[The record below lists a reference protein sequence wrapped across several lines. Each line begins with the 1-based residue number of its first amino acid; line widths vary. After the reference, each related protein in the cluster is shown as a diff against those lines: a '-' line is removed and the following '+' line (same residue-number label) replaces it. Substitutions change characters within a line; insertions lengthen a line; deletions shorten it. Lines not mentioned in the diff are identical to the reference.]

1 MMYSY
6 ISTAMWTIF
15 AFENLFFAL
24 NIFCSLVLFSVSW
37 LYSDAYSASKN
48 KRDIWKIIGFILLG
62 VAFISRGLEMRN
74 LIVFQTIDMYTRIA
88 GYIFL
93 IIGLIIEPLQEK
105 PKLQALYL
113 IAIPPLFFVSPVLA
127 SIVATLYLR
136 RSSIGLERHLYPP
149 SISFFLISVY
159 ELLFSL
165 NNFRDSTNLN
175 IFNLLAPYGLI
186 WFINLFILFVA
197 FSILGRWIFK
207 YLLKQ
212 FQSQLFMVIM
222 GLVLSIYLIVTVS
235 FTGLLLNNLK
245 DQILQELS
253 SQSRVLEFALD
264 SKKTELLSVARLYA
278 KSDIEKIKQEDSS
291 LNRHDSFVIF
301 DKDGV
306 VTYRAEDTE
315 RKGDSISGDEL
326 VKRVLEGKENSNIVV
341 KDGVIAP
348 TVTLQSGAPI
358 FKDGEIDGGVLVGD
372 LVDDAYLEG
381 FSKLTGLKA
390 AVYGGDILSAGGL
403 IGTKETSQT
412 VKEKVLVEGATLAL
426 ENKWLNRSFL
436 SVYSPLKNVEGNP
449 IGMVFVGRAQVEVL
463 NLASKTLETIFL
475 GTIILLLLSMIPA
488 KIIASSITR
497 QVK

>member
-1 MMYSY
+1 
-6 ISTAMWTIF
+6 MWTIF

-37 LYSDAYSASKN
+37 LYLDAYSASRN
-48 KRDIWKIIGFILLG
+48 RRDIWKIVGFILLG
-62 VAFISRGLEMRN
+62 VAFISRGLEMRDID
-74 LIVFQTIDMYTRIA
+74 LFQGIDIWSRIV

-93 IIGLIIEPLQEK
+93 IIGLMAEPLQEK
-105 PKLQALYL
+105 PKMQALYL
-113 IAIPPLFFVSPVLA
+113 VVLPPLFFVSPMLA

-149 SISFFLISVY
+149 ATSFFLISIY

-165 NNFRDSTNLN
+165 NQFRDSTNLN
-175 IFNLLAPYGLI
+175 IFNLLAPYGI
-186 WFINLFILFVA
+186 VWFISLFVLFMA
-197 FSILGRWIFK
+197 FVILGRWIFR

-253 SQSRVLEFALD
+253 SQSRVLEFALT
-264 SKKTELLSVARLYA
+264 SKKSELLSVATLYA
-278 KSDIEKIKQEDSS
+278 QSDIEKINKDSS
-291 LNRHDSFVIF
+291 SSLDQHDSFIIF
-301 DKDGV
+301 DKDGI
-306 VTYRAEDTE
+306 VTYRSEDTE
-315 RKGDSISGDEL
+315 RKGDSVSGDEL
-326 VKRVLEGKENSNIVV
+326 VKRILEGKENSNILV
-341 KDGVIAP
+341 KDGAVAPSVI
-348 TVTLQSGAPI
+348 LQSGAPI
-358 FKDGEIDGGVLVGD
+358 IKEGKVDGGVLVSD
-372 LVDDAYLEG
+372 LIDDAYLEG
-381 FSKLTGLKA
+381 FSKLTGLKV
-390 AVYGGDILSAGGL
+390 AVYGGDVLSAGGL
-403 IGTKETSQT
+403 IGTKESNQ
-412 VKEKVLVEGATLAL
+412 VIKEKVLVGGLTLPI

-436 SVYSPLKNVEGNP
+436 SVYSPLKNVEGNI

-475 GTIILLLLSMIPA
+475 GTIVLLLLSMIPA
-488 KIIASSITR
+488 KIIANSITK